1 MTRFGIFIILSLSI
15 MAVNSLDI
23 RGKWREDQYKREG
36 LSDFLSTMGKIMT
49 YVLFIIKKTGTV

>member
-1 MTRFGIFIILSLSI
+1 